1 VGQDEGLKLYSRNVL
16 IQERTKE
23 LLPAYFRFVEG
34 VVDSEDLPLNVSR
47 ETVQSNRVMQQL
59 QRTLTGRLMK
69 ELERLAS
76 DEPEK
81 YDTFWREWGIHVKE
95 GIATDFSYREELPRL
110 LRFHTTRTE
119 GDEVISLAEYKGRMG
134 EGQEAIFYV
143 LGEGLNSV
151 RRSPHLDPFRARDIE
166 VLLLVDP
173 LDSFMIGNL
182 REFDG
187 TPLRNVDDPDLELPP
202 LPEEES
208 EPQEAA
214 PEEAFSRL
222 VARAE
227 AVLGERVTGVS
238 ESTRLRDNPV
248 RLAAT
253 EGSGNHEMDRVRRL
267 FRPDEPYEV
276 PVRALELNR
285 SHPLIRNLAAL
296 AAQADEGQGDP
307 VLDATIEQLYE
318 SALLLEGL
326 HPNPANMVSRIQQLL
341 EWAAASRLP
350 TQESHSE
357 E

>member
-1 VGQDEGLKLYSRNVL
+1 
-16 IQERTKE
+16 
-23 LLPAYFRFVEG
+23 
-34 VVDSEDLPLNVSR
+34 
-47 ETVQSNRVMQQL
+47 
-59 QRTLTGRLMK
+59 
-69 ELERLAS
+69 
-76 DEPEK
+76 
-81 YDTFWREWGIHVKE
+81 
-95 GIATDFSYREELPRL
+95 
-110 LRFHTTRTE
+110 
-119 GDEVISLAEYKGRMG
+119 
-134 EGQEAIFYV
+134 
-143 LGEGLNSV
+143 
-151 RRSPHLDPFRARDIE
+151 
-166 VLLLVDP
+166 
-173 LDSFMIGNL
+173 
-182 REFDG
+182 
-187 TPLRNVDDPDLELPP
+187 VDDPDLELPP

-208 EPQEAA
+208 QPQEAA

-222 VARAE
+222 VARVE
-227 AVLGERVTGVS
+227 AVLGERVTGVT

-350 TQESHSE
+350 AQPEPPATAEGMGDGSDE
-357 E
+357 PA